1 MPKEAKAG
9 GVIDG
14 DVDEL
19 PASTGDMIAF
29 VAGDAVAGTDN
40 ATELF

>member
-1 MPKEAKAG
+1 M
-9 GVIDG
+9 
-14 DVDEL
+14 DEL
-19 PASTGDMIAF
+19 PAGARDMIAF